1 MNRLVKEWKYVIL
14 ASLAFLP
21 LGYLGLQT
29 PYEPVAFI
37 LGISDGFLGIII
49 ILNSYEAG
57 FTDGAKSTKAKSMTI
72 LKQTRLFWF
81 KIIAIDLGVVSIVGL
96 IFILTLNQA
105 TVLTNFDTFGLGIIA
120 LAILVI
126 EFVSLRNSL

>member
-1 MNRLVKEWKYVIL
+1 MNNLIKKWKYIIL
-14 ASLAFLP
+14 ASLGFLP

-37 LGISDGFLGIII
+37 LGISDGFLGFIIL
-49 ILNSYEAG
+49 LNSYEVG
-57 FTDGAKSTKAKSMTI
+57 FMDGAKSTNAKSMTA
-72 LKQTRLFWF
+72 LKHNRIFWF
-81 KIIAIDLGVVSIVGL
+81 KILAIDLGVIAIVGL

-105 TVLTNFDTFGLGIIA
+105 TVLTNFDTLGLGIIA

-126 EFVSLRNSL
+126 EFISLRNSL